1 MPKSVHRAVVY
12 PVRRSVR
19 LRPGKALP
27 VKPSPAPIHSTATYD
42 FPEEKSYFFDTN
54 IWLYIYG
61 PIGWPDQK
69 SAVYSRAL
77 REIRNSNGTIY
88 INCMVISEFINAFSR
103 IEFKQQTDHSRF
115 KEFRN
120 SLSFRPV
127 AEDISFQRRTPRR
140 PCEAEMFL
148 HSPPAGIAQIGRRP
162 ILRPPRHQGTPF
174 LRCRQT
180 TAQTLRQDSRGAGWN
195 VLGGMIRRGR
205 SGRRRPVRVDLPR
218 PFRERCSS
226 PPPRAQ
232 PQASVPNQPSPR
244 SRARVIFG
252 RTAARHIG

>member
-1 MPKSVHRAVVY
+1 MPKSTHRAVVY

-120 SLSFRPV
+120 SLGFRPV
-127 AEDISFQRRTPRR
+127 AEDIS
-140 PCEAEMFL
+140 
-148 HSPPAGIAQIGRRP
+148 SNVKK
-162 ILRPPRHQGTPF
+162 ILRN
-174 LRCRQT
+174 
-180 TAQTLRQDSRGAGWN
+180 TLACDPDLK
-195 VLGGMIRRGR
+195 VI
-205 SGRRRPVRVDLPR
+205 DLPEIMR
-218 PFRERCSS
+218 FFEQGKYDFNDLVFAEIC
-226 PPPRAQ
+226 
-232 PQASVPNQPSPR
+232 R
-244 SRARVIFG
+244 SKGLVFVTHDKDFSEMGVEIL
-252 RTAARHIG
+252 TANEKLLRR